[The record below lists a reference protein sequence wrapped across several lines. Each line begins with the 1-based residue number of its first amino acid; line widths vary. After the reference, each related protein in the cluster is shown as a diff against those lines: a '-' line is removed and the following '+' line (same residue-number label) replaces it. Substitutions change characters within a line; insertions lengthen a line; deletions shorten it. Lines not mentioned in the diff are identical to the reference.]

1 MERINRKLIL
11 FAVIFIFLIL
21 IPVSVNKYYNYQLEA
36 VSKESTTQIF
46 VIRPGEPTAQI
57 AQKLK
62 KAGLVKS
69 ALAFR
74 LLVSQM
80 GVAKNIQAG
89 DFRLSPNMSSR
100 EIAQLLT
107 HGAIDVWV
115 TLPEGL
121 RTEEQAQIIENNLN
135 FGANESF
142 AFDKAEYIKIA
153 KEGYMFPDTYLIPKD
168 ATAADVAAK
177 LEETF
182 VAKVDEG
189 LLEEGKKNNLSPDDV
204 VILASLLE
212 REAKTNEEKPIIA
225 GILLNRLEAGM
236 PLQVDATVQYA
247 KGYDTAQNTW
257 WPTVTVTDYQNI
269 KSVYNTYLFVG
280 LPPKPIANPGLESIK
295 AATNPAQTSF
305 FYYMHDREGK
315 IHYAQTDGEHQ
326 SNIEKYL

>member
-1 MERINRKLIL
+1 MERINRKFIL

-36 VSKESTTQIF
+36 VSKDNTNQIF

-62 KAGLVKS
+62 KANLVKS

-80 GVAKNIQAG
+80 GIAKNIQAG

-121 RTEEQAQIIENNLN
+121 RVEEQAQIIENNLN

-142 AFDKAEYIKIA
+142 VFDKTEYIKIA

-168 ATAADVAAK
+168 ATAQDVAAK

-182 VAKVDEG
+182 DAKVADE
-189 LLEEGKKNNLSPDDV
+189 LLAQGEENNVSSEDV
-204 VILASLLE
+204 IILASLLE
-212 REAKTNEEKPIIA
+212 REARTDEEKPIIA

-247 KGYDTAQNTW
+247 KGYGTAQNTW
-257 WPTVTVTDYQNI
+257 WPTVTVADYQSV
-269 KSVYNTYLFVG
+269 KSAYNTYLFVG
-280 LPPKPIANPGLESIK
+280 LPPSPIANPGLASIK
-295 AATNPAQTSF
+295 AAANPAQTSS

-315 IHYAQTDGEHQ
+315 IHYAETADEHQ
-326 SNIEKYL
+326 RNIDEYL

>member
-1 MERINRKLIL
+1 MDRINRKLPL

-21 IPVSVNKYYNYQLEA
+21 IPVSVNKYYNYLLEP
-36 VSKESTTQIF
+36 VSTDDKTQIF
-46 VIRPGEPTAQI
+46 VIRPGEPTAEI

-62 KAGLVKS
+62 KANLIKN

-80 GVAKNIQAG
+80 GIAQNIQAG
-89 DFRLSPNMSSR
+89 DFRLSANMSAR

-121 RTEEQAQIIENNLN
+121 RVEEQAQIIENNLN

-142 AFDKAEYIKIA
+142 VFDKNEYIKIA
-153 KEGYMFPDTYLIPKD
+153 KEGFMFPDTYLIPKD
-168 ATAADVAAK
+168 VTAQDAKAK

-182 VAKVDEG
+182 STKVDEE
-189 LLEEGKKNNLSPDDV
+189 LLEKGEKNNLSADDI

-247 KGYDTAQNTW
+247 KGYNTAQNTW
-257 WPTVTVTDYQNI
+257 WSTVTVGEYQSV
-269 KSVYNTYLFVG
+269 KSAYNTYLFVG
-280 LPPKPIANPGLESIK
+280 LPPKPIANSGLESIK
-295 AATNPAQTSF
+295 AAANPAQTTF

-315 IHYAQTDGEHQ
+315 IHYAQTDDEHQ
-326 SNIEKYL
+326 RNIEMYL

>member
-1 MERINRKLIL
+1 MAGFLFLTKEEVNTTGQLLRRQVMERINRKIIL

-21 IPVSVNKYYNYQLEA
+21 APVSVNKYYNYLLEA
-36 VSKESTTQIF
+36 VSTDDKTQIF
-46 VIRPGEPTAQI
+46 VIRPGEPTAEI
-57 AQKLK
+57 AQKLE
-62 KAGLVKS
+62 KANLTKN

-89 DFRLSPNMSSR
+89 DFRLSASMSSR

-121 RTEEQAQIIENNLN
+121 RVEEQAQIIENNLN

-142 AFDKAEYIKIA
+142 VFDKNEYIKVA

-168 ATAADVAAK
+168 ATAQDVAAK

-182 VAKVDEG
+182 SAKVDDE
-189 LLEEGKKNNLSPDDV
+189 LLAQGEKNNLSADDV

-225 GILLNRLEAGM
+225 GIILNRLNAGVA
-236 PLQVDATVQYA
+236 LQIDATVQYA
-247 KGYDTAQNTW
+247 KGYGTAQNTW
-257 WPTVTVTDYQNI
+257 WPTVTVDDYQ
-269 KSVYNTYLFVG
+269 
-280 LPPKPIANPGLESIK
+280 SIK
-295 AATNPAQTSF
+295 WV
-305 FYYMHDREGK
+305 
-315 IHYAQTDGEHQ
+315 
-326 SNIEKYL
+326 

>member
-1 MERINRKLIL
+1 MERINRKIIL

-21 IPVSVNKYYNYQLEA
+21 APVSVNKYYNYLLEA
-36 VSKESTTQIF
+36 VSTDDQTQIF
-46 VIRPGEPTAQI
+46 VIRPGEPTSAI

-62 KAGLVKS
+62 EANLVKN

-89 DFRLSPNMSSR
+89 DFRLSPNMTSR

-107 HGAIDVWV
+107 HGAIDVWI

-121 RTEEQAQIIENNLN
+121 RVEEQAQIIENNLN

-142 AFDKAEYIKIA
+142 VFDKNEYIKIA

-168 ATAADVAAK
+168 ATAQDVAAK

-182 VAKVDEG
+182 SAKVDDE
-189 LLEEGKKNNLSPDDV
+189 LLAQGEKNNLSTDDV
-204 VILASLLE
+204 IILASLLE

-225 GILLNRLEAGM
+225 GIILNRLESQIA
-236 PLQVDATVQYA
+236 LQIDATVQYA
-247 KGYDTAQNTW
+247 KGYGTAQNTW
-257 WPTVTVTDYQNI
+257 WPTVTVDDYQSI

-295 AATNPAQTSF
+295 AAASPAQTGF
-305 FYYMHDREGK
+305 FYYMHDRGGK
-315 IHYAQTDGEHQ
+315 IHYAETADEHQ
-326 SNIEKYL
+326 SNIDEYL

>member
-1 MERINRKLIL
+1 MERINRKFIL

-21 IPVSVNKYYNYQLEA
+21 IPVSVNKYYNYLLEA
-36 VSKESTTQIF
+36 VSTDDKTQIF
-46 VIRPGEPTAQI
+46 VIRPGEPTAEI
-57 AQKLK
+57 AQKLE
-62 KAGLVKS
+62 KANLVKN

-80 GVAKNIQAG
+80 GIAKNMQAG
-89 DFRLSPNMSSR
+89 DFRLSANMSSR
-100 EIAQLLT
+100 EIAELLT

-121 RTEEQAQIIENNLN
+121 RVEEQAQIIENNLN

-142 AFDKAEYIKIA
+142 AFDKNEYIKIA

-182 VAKVDEG
+182 SAKVDEDF
-189 LLEEGKKNNLSPDDV
+189 LEEGGKNNLSTDDV

-236 PLQVDATVQYA
+236 PFQVDATVQYA

-257 WPTVTVTDYQNI
+257 WPTVTVDDYQSV

-280 LPPKPIANPGLESIK
+280 LPPGPIANPGLESIK
-295 AATNPAQTSF
+295 ATANPAQTSF

-315 IHYAQTDGEHQ
+315 IHYAQTDDEHQ
-326 SNIEKYL
+326 RNIEMYL

>member
-1 MERINRKLIL
+1 
-11 FAVIFIFLIL
+11 
-21 IPVSVNKYYNYQLEA
+21 
-36 VSKESTTQIF
+36 
-46 VIRPGEPTAQI
+46 
-57 AQKLK
+57 
-62 KAGLVKS
+62 
-69 ALAFR
+69 
-74 LLVSQM
+74 M
-80 GVAKNIQAG
+80 GVAKNMQAG
-89 DFRLSPNMSSR
+89 DFRFSPNMSAR

-107 HGAIDVWV
+107 HGAIDVWI

-121 RTEEQAQIIENNLN
+121 RVEEQAQIIENNLN

-168 ATAADVAAK
+168 ATAQDVAGK

-182 VAKVDEG
+182 DAKVDEDF
-189 LLEEGKKNNLSPDDV
+189 LEEGGKNNLSTDDV

-247 KGYDTAQNTW
+247 KGYDTAQNAW
-257 WPTVTVTDYQNI
+257 GPTVTVAEYQSV
-269 KSVYNTYLFVG
+269 KSAYNTYLFVG
-280 LPPKPIANPGLESIK
+280 FPPKPIANPGLESIK
-295 AATNPAQTSF
+295 TAANPAQTDF

-315 IHYAQTDGEHQ
+315 IHYAETDDEHQ
-326 SNIEKYL
+326 RNIEKYL